1 MNLLIFDMDGVL
13 VDVSDSYRAA
23 IQVTVEHFTA
33 AEVTPERIQDLK
45 NEGGWNDDW
54 ALSHK
59 LIQDEGF
66 AVPFQ
71 DVVDYFQHVFHEGG
85 LMRRERWIPKPGLLE
100 GLAERNVLTVFTGR
114 LRWEANMTLQRFS
127 PDLFCQVVGVDDVV
141 DPKPAP
147 EGLFKLREGFSH
159 AALWYIGDTV
169 DDARSASAAQVPF
182 IGIAAPGSPRV
193 AELARLLRD
202 EGAIAVL
209 DDINQLPGV
218 VSSGVL
224 S

>member
-23 IQVTVEHFTA
+23 IQVTVEHFTSA
-33 AEVTPERIQDLK
+33 GVTPERIQDLK

-54 ALSHK
+54 ALSQR
-59 LIQDEGF
+59 LIQNAGF

-85 LMRRERWIPKPGLLE
+85 LMRRERWIPRPGLLE
-100 GLAERNVLTVFTGR
+100 GLAEGNNLSVFTGR
-114 LRWEANMTLQRFS
+114 LRWEANLTLQRFS
-127 PDLFCQVVGVDDVV
+127 PELFSHVVGVDDVV
-141 DPKPAP
+141 NPKPAP
-147 EGLFKLREGFSH
+147 EGLLKLREQILH
-159 AALWYIGDTV
+159 EALWYIGDTV
-169 DDARSASAAQVPF
+169 DDARSAAAAQVPF

-218 VSSGVL
+218 VS
-224 S
+224 